1 MWNLKYDTN
10 EFLQTKLEQTHR
22 QRKQTWLPKGKEG
35 GGGINQEFGIK
46 RDKLLYIK

>member
-1 MWNLKYDTN
+1 MKSERQISYAITYMWNLKYDTN

-35 GGGINQEFGIK
+35 GGGIN
-46 RDKLLYIK
+46 